1 MGKKIARI
9 IGRVLLVVL
18 VTIVML
24 VGTLFIMIKRIC
36 SDSAP
41 AARNLFISTV
51 LESGQMKFLASW
63 FCTDAQINEVI
74 NANKMESMDS
84 DIDTSLINIS
94 SDTDTQTVDNNG
106 EVEQFD
112 GNGIRMVEISGRSF
126 FGKMLIIKDPSQ
138 VKITYN
144 SPSALSGLYL
154 IGLNKDNLLVV
165 KDIDGMSAADFES
178 YVNEAGIRDAVA
190 FQEESS
196 DSNNHFVPLIINN
209 EARVLKGQGS
219 GANPR
224 TAIGQ
229 RADGAILLLVT
240 DGRGASGH
248 LGATASDLISVMQ
261 EYGAVNAA
269 NLDGGSSSTM
279 VYNGGYEMTS
289 VNNTKKSINIG
300 KINIPLN
307 YWTGLAV
314 YAVILL
320 ILAIC
325 MIAYTGSCLK
335 KYENS
340 QSDKVMNDFINDFT
354 KMAAD
359 KTLAD
364 NIELPASSEF
374 EGKDTFV
381 NMYMS
386 ELDGTTDYTYKKSE
400 GSYNTEEPMYDIYAD
415 DKKVARMTL
424 EAKDQHVVLGILTVF
439 DWKVKSIEPVF
450 SAKTNDYTVSIP
462 EGYTFTVNGITV
474 SDDYKTGKV
483 IENPDFVNVSK
494 YVTMP
499 KSVEYKLT
507 GFVNKP
513 EIKIYNASGS
523 EVTANVDAKGNV
535 SVAASGNSAD
545 MPSERKEE
553 ALNMAKI
560 WDNFLTNDLSGSG
573 HGLATVQ
580 QYLIEDSY
588 YWNLAK
594 DYASSA
600 DITFISDH
608 TLSGNPYTG
617 VTVDNY
623 IEYNDDCYSCHIAFT
638 KNMTL
643 TSGGARKDVIDS
655 TFYFVKYEGRWAI
668 ADMIATTK

>member
-1 MGKKIARI
+1 
-9 IGRVLLVVL
+9 
-18 VTIVML
+18 
-24 VGTLFIMIKRIC
+24 
-36 SDSAP
+36 
-41 AARNLFISTV
+41 
-51 LESGQMKFLASW
+51 MK
-63 FCTDAQINEVI
+63 N
-74 NANKMESMDS
+74 NA
-84 DIDTSLINIS
+84 
-94 SDTDTQTVDNNG
+94 
-106 EVEQFD
+106 
-112 GNGIRMVEISGRSF
+112 
-126 FGKMLIIKDPSQ
+126 
-138 VKITYN
+138 
-144 SPSALSGLYL
+144 
-154 IGLNKDNLLVV
+154 
-165 KDIDGMSAADFES
+165 
-178 YVNEAGIRDAVA
+178 
-190 FQEESS
+190 
-196 DSNNHFVPLIINN
+196 
-209 EARVLKGQGS
+209 
-219 GANPR
+219 
-224 TAIGQ
+224 
-229 RADGAILLLVT
+229 
-240 DGRGASGH
+240 
-248 LGATASDLISVMQ
+248 
-261 EYGAVNAA
+261 
-269 NLDGGSSSTM
+269 
-279 VYNGGYEMTS
+279 
-289 VNNTKKSINIG
+289 KKSIKIG
-300 KINIPLN
+300 RINIPLN
-307 YWTGLAV
+307 YWTGIAV

-320 ILAIC
+320 IIAIC
-325 MIAYTGSCLK
+325 MIVYTGSCLK

-340 QSDKVMNDFINDFT
+340 QSDKVMNDFLNDFT
-354 KMAAD
+354 KMVAD

-374 EGKDTFV
+374 EGKDTFA

-386 ELDGTTDYTYKKSE
+386 ELDGTTDYTCKKSE
-400 GSYNTEEPMYDIYAD
+400 GSYNTEEPMYDIYSD

-439 DWKVKSIEPVF
+439 DWKIKSIEPVF
-450 SAKTNDYTVSIP
+450 SAKTTDYTVSIP

-483 IENPDFVNVSK
+483 TENPDFVNVSK

-513 EIKIYNASGS
+513 EIKVYNASGS
-523 EVTANVDAKGNV
+523 EVTADVDTKGNV
-535 SVAASGNSAD
+535 SLSACGETSD

-553 ALNMAKI
+553 ALNMAKV

-655 TFYFVKYEGRWAI
+655 TFYFVKYDGRWAI

>member
-1 MGKKIARI
+1 
-9 IGRVLLVVL
+9 
-18 VTIVML
+18 
-24 VGTLFIMIKRIC
+24 
-36 SDSAP
+36 
-41 AARNLFISTV
+41 
-51 LESGQMKFLASW
+51 MK
-63 FCTDAQINEVI
+63 
-74 NANKMESMDS
+74 
-84 DIDTSLINIS
+84 
-94 SDTDTQTVDNNG
+94 
-106 EVEQFD
+106 
-112 GNGIRMVEISGRSF
+112 
-126 FGKMLIIKDPSQ
+126 
-138 VKITYN
+138 
-144 SPSALSGLYL
+144 
-154 IGLNKDNLLVV
+154 
-165 KDIDGMSAADFES
+165 
-178 YVNEAGIRDAVA
+178 
-190 FQEESS
+190 
-196 DSNNHFVPLIINN
+196 
-209 EARVLKGQGS
+209 
-219 GANPR
+219 
-224 TAIGQ
+224 
-229 RADGAILLLVT
+229 
-240 DGRGASGH
+240 
-248 LGATASDLISVMQ
+248 
-261 EYGAVNAA
+261 
-269 NLDGGSSSTM
+269 
-279 VYNGGYEMTS
+279 
-289 VNNTKKSINIG
+289 NNTKKSINIG

-483 IENPDFVNVSK
+483 IDNPDFVNVSK

-513 EIKIYNASGS
+513 EIKIYNA
-523 EVTANVDAKGNV
+523 
-535 SVAASGNSAD
+535 
-545 MPSERKEE
+545 SERKEE